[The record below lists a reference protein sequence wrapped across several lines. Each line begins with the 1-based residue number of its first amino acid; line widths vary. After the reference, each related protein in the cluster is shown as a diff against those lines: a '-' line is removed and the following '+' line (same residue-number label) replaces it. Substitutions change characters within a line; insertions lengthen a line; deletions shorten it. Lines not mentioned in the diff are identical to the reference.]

1 MRGLGMVELNKT
13 QIAISVKSWK
23 APDKESDIY
32 HNFLSKRT
40 QMSNSLR
47 AAEGLV
53 HGGGKQAALGLRERQ
68 LRIRCLRALHGSR
81 EMQFSSGLP
90 DPDRSGGDHVQPFL
104 SGIWVVRLNLMF
116 PRKLLT

>member
-1 MRGLGMVELNKT
+1 MVELNKT

-53 HGGGKQAALGLRERQ
+53 HGGASKQHSAYESANSGSDACAHFMARGRCSFPPVCPIRTGPAAT
-68 LRIRCLRALHGSR
+68 
-81 EMQFSSGLP
+81 MYN
-90 DPDRSGGDHVQPFL
+90 PFYQVF
-104 SGIWVVRLNLMF
+104 G
-116 PRKLLT
+116 